1 MTNKQWYFSKTL
13 WINAIAAVAIIT
25 QGVTGNM
32 YLDAELQVAI
42 LAVINLILRLVTGQ
56 PIKWGK

>member
-1 MTNKQWYFSKTL
+1 MTKPWYISKTL
-13 WINAIAAVAIIT
+13 WINALAVIAIIT

-56 PIKWGK
+56 PVKWGK